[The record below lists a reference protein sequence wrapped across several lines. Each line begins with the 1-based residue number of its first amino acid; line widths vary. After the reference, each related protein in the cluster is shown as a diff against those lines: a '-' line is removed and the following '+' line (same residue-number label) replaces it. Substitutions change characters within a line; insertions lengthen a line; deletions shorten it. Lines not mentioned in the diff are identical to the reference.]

1 MTADV
6 RRLAR
11 NQNVDVSLDGVS
23 WLNLRARTDN
33 NSSFS
38 PNKVD
43 STDVDTD
50 GFMTRTITLQDGT
63 IVVKY
68 NSLINGGVT
77 NPSHDLVEA
86 CEGQFDENTFLFVRV
101 YDNDGG
107 KRGWTGLALCEVA
120 FTKTAVP
127 DLREVTATFTWQG
140 KPTKMSTGDITAA
153 LADASLPTIT
163 AASPAAATAT
173 SLLTIIGQ
181 HFTGTVGASHVTIG
195 GTNATKYTVVSD
207 SVIVA
212 VVPAG
217 SAGEADIVVTNVSGA
232 SAAFPYIRGA

>member
-11 NQNVDVSLDGVS
+11 NQSVDVSADGVS
-23 WLNLRARTDN
+23 WLNARARTDN
-33 NSSFS
+33 NSSFA

-50 GFMTRTITLQDGT
+50 GFMTATITLQNGT
-63 IVVKY
+63 VVIKY
-68 NSLINGGVT
+68 NSLINGGTT
-77 NPSHDLVEA
+77 NPSHDLIES
-86 CEGQFDENTFLFVRV
+86 CEGQFDDASFLYIRV

-107 KRGWTGLALCEVA
+107 KRGWSGLALCEVG
-120 FTKTAVP
+120 FSKTGVA

-140 KPTKMSTGDITAA
+140 SPTKMSTGDIATAIG
-153 LADASLPTIT
+153 DASLPAI
-163 AASPAAATAT
+163 AAATPSAAAVT
-173 SLLTIIGQ
+173 TLLTIVGQ
-181 HFTGTVGASHVTIG
+181 HFTGVTGASHVTIG

-217 SAGEADIVVTNVSGA
+217 SAGSADIVVTNVAGPS
-232 SAAFPYIRGA
+232 SAFAYTRGA